1 MTFNPNDPLPDFLV
15 EKFVKETKK
24 PVLEKKKIELP
35 PNVEIIDTS
44 SIKKD
49 RVKKAQEELQMMLNK
64 DIKRVEVGTV
74 LADRSKSHVPSTTF
88 AKKQ

>member
-74 LADRSKSHVPSTTF
+74 LADRSKSHVPSKTF